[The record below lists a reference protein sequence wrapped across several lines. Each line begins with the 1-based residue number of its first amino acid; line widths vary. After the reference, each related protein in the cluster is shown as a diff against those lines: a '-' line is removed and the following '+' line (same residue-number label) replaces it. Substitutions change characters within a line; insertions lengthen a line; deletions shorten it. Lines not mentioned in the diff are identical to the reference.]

1 MAKAEIS
8 EKSKVTASSL
18 KGGVNPKS
26 SPSESQ
32 LDNPKEILGAIYGLM
47 VKNREQ
53 MVKTREFEQGL
64 VKKKKE
70 QDDTQHQEILKA
82 LTVRRKPGRKK
93 KPEEL
98 KKPSERAPEK
108 APEKKPVGKTSETKK
123 PAEKKPETKKPEE
136 KKPETKKPEE
146 KKGADKSA
154 EKAKKDAEEA
164 EKKKLADKSKKDA
177 EEKAAREAKDKADK
191 EAKAAKDKADK
202 DKADKEAADAKKQ
215 AEEAERKK
223 QTAQPVKEKPAEP
236 TAKPAEPA
244 KPAPKPEPVKPPVS
258 AGKAGVL
265 AATGIAGVLASGLAE
280 AGISEKGQANILA
293 QAKGESNFKPKNEN
307 LNYTSAKRI
316 FEVFKPPRIPDEK
329 YAEQFVGQP
338 EKLANHVYAKTDGNS
353 ETGDGWKYRGR
364 GYIQHTGKN
373 QYKAIKEYTGIDVV
387 SNPDLLND
395 PKVAIKALAWF
406 FLKYKRLKPQELE
419 DINKVNK
426 AIGFAD
432 KKDAKGVLES
442 DKRKKEAEE
451 FLKSSTA
458 SSVPASNGTQASQAS
473 IENKDLKEQAARD
486 KLAGTVIN
494 NQNTNV
500 QQGSQTV
507 ASQEKVDDRPAHLR
521 KQNG

>member
-1 MAKAEIS
+1 MAKAEPS
-8 EKSKVTASSL
+8 DKTKTTASSL
-18 KGGVNPKS
+18 KSGVNPKS
-26 SPSESQ
+26 SPAESQ

-53 MVKTREFEQGL
+53 MVKTREFEQEL
-64 VKKKKE
+64 VKNKKE

-98 KKPSERAPEK
+98 KKPSEKAPEK
-108 APEKKPVGKTSETKK
+108 APEKKP
-123 PAEKKPETKKPEE
+123 AE

-177 EEKAAREAKDKADK
+177 EEKAARESKDKADK
-191 EAKAAKDKADK
+191 EAKAAKDKADKEAKAAK